1 MVNFEQYDLRRHRE
15 ARSDVARHCEDRE
28 PKAWRDVAIQGR
40 AAGVCHAALDRH
52 ASLAM
57 TE

>member
-1 MVNFEQYDLRRHRE
+1 MLNRHRE
-15 ARSDVARHCEDRE
+15 ARSA
-28 PKAWRDVAIQGR
+28 VAIQGR
-40 AAGVCHAALDRH
+40 ATDVCHVALDRH